1 MKTLKGMLGYI
12 WAFLTVIIVLATFMG
27 NDYFSEQLASATGI
41 TISPWFS
48 GGEIVRTVDHGTYK
62 TYIHRPVFDALI
74 GEKREGF
81 MQLNWE
87 PYAGLPSV
95 IQEQI
100 DYNGDNRVDFLITLN
115 TKTGDAS
122 LAAHSPSVLSIERSY
137 RLKQGW
143 AARVHLQKRS

>member
-1 MKTLKGMLGYI
+1 MKTLKRILGYM
-12 WAFLTVIIVLATFMG
+12 WAFLAIFIVLATFMG

-41 TISPWFS
+41 KVSPWFS
-48 GGEIVRTVDHGTYK
+48 GGEIVQTVDHGTYK
-62 TYIHRPVFDALI
+62 TYLHRPVFDALI

-87 PYAGLPSV
+87 PYAGLPPV

-115 TKTGDAS
+115 THTGETTLTAQN
-122 LAAHSPSVLSIERSY
+122 PSVLSTEGPYGLKKGWAVRV
-137 RLKQGW
+137 RLK
-143 AARVHLQKRS
+143 K

>member
-1 MKTLKGMLGYI
+1 MKKLKGMLGYI

-48 GGEIVRTVDHGTYK
+48 GGEIVKTLDHGTYK

-74 GEKREGF
+74 GEKRKGF
-81 MQLNWE
+81 IQLNWE
-87 PYAGLPSV
+87 PYAGLPPV
-95 IQEQI
+95 VQETI
-100 DYNGDNRVDFLITLN
+100 DYNGDNRADFLITLN

-122 LAAHSPSVLSIERSY
+122 LTAHSPTVLFIERSY
-137 RLKQGW
+137 GLKKGW
-143 AARVHLQKRS
+143 AVRVHLQKRS